1 MVDADELSDVS
12 TEDLADAYVQIEAL
26 TETLEVIFTSSDSD
40 SVEDFLREIGANSN
54 EIREVLED
62 RGVNVGEL
70 HRFAQDIE
78 RPSDS
83 PLPVDSDEESR

>member
-40 SVEDFLREIGANSN
+40 SVEDFLQEIGANSN
-54 EIREVLED
+54 EIREV
-62 RGVNVGEL
+62 
-70 HRFAQDIE
+70 
-78 RPSDS
+78 
-83 PLPVDSDEESR
+83 